1 MPDYSE
7 AKPMLL
13 SEAIRLGATLN
24 AQTFEKLHDKKTLG
38 TCAIGAALE
47 ALGQNGA
54 KMKELYPWLFWPEYA
69 YCPQCGRKFP
79 NPVRV
84 ITHLNDR
91 HRLSRSAIAD
101 FVKAIE
107 ANLGLQDSEAL
118 SKQTDTQGITLPL
131 VGLAPEDLF

>member
-1 MPDYSE
+1 
-7 AKPMLL
+7 MLL

-24 AQTFEKLHDKKTLG
+24 PQTFKKLHDKKTLG

-47 ALGQNGA
+47 ALGLPVGQNGA

-69 YCPQCGRKFP
+69 HCPQCGRKFP
-79 NPVRV
+79 NPGGV

-107 ANLGLQDSEAL
+107 ANLGLQKEDGAAIEIKEKANA
-118 SKQTDTQGITLPL
+118 TLRS
-131 VGLAPEDLF
+131 D